1 MQAVATFILQ
11 SKECSIFLSC
21 CEKAFVNLSRMRVPI
36 LEFERDL
43 CPEPWDNGVIR
54 LGVPLSHLI
63 SKMLQETLI
72 LISHSA
78 IGSKH

>member
-43 CPEPWDNGVIR
+43 CPEP
-54 LGVPLSHLI
+54 
-63 SKMLQETLI
+63 
-72 LISHSA
+72 
-78 IGSKH
+78 